1 MFYDLESFFVRNILL
16 SITLFSFFAAQASQP
31 EASQKILL
39 CAIDALG
46 THCQKEIDT
55 FIPDKLLIES
65 IDYFIDPGHDQEE
78 LLSITGLRSNKL
90 TTKKDLEC
98 AVFYLKQM
106 GVFKKIILKIFQHK
120 KIDQAPAYSFEFF
133 LEKHYL
139 FSQLT
144 ISGPLRSK
152 EHYKNAY
159 LIEIG
164 DIFDE
169 QKHQHSLQNIHKT
182 LQTNGYFS
190 AQLLD
195 KITYN
200 KENSSVFVQLL
211 LKKGKRFTINKI
223 NCMVQDS
230 HHISKLDAQKICQ
243 KTVELCSQKAQAKH
257 YGQELIKSMRHKI
270 KSLLEQKGFIVF
282 NVEIEEIVQLESK
295 TIDLD
300 IKIII
305 DRKKEFSFLG
315 NVFFNH
321 QELMNHLLLYGKSAW
336 HFPSSV
342 IIDEIE
348 QMYKSKGFWSVKIS
362 VREEKNKVYCLI
374 KEGKRTIISSIKIN
388 DQRSLENKALDH
400 ETLDSDILHEP
411 RLIKSNFSQLLK
423 SKFFDKDLLKKSIDQ
438 LIKAYRQSGFWDA
451 KITKEQFVKTKEDKY
466 NHCQLVLNIE
476 LGRKRIMGSSTILQ
490 HANIQEQFNL
500 FYKNQSLQ
508 GFDNSLLQE
517 QKQWINRYLRNQGY
531 QKISIDFQLHENQDS
546 SKNLQKKISD
556 NVQIIDVTWNISL
569 HESEVKFGKTIILGN
584 NLVPYSSV
592 MKEVAYK
599 YGENWDKQKIQQ
611 TLKNIKELNIF
622 QSVQIYPSKD
632 TDNLLYKP
640 IFMKLIHA
648 DRYEVRTRFGLQQ
661 VGNNLQLR
669 RGFTYKVGAS
679 LYLKNLFNI
688 ADQGF
693 VEADVTKFYRNIA
706 ACYEFPWLFGKRI
719 RCQFKVYDSLYEQPV
734 YIGSKNSLYTA
745 TQQGFLWNMSHVF
758 PSVTVSGS
766 TGCEFMGIKQAD
778 QHMLGSIIDYDPTLL
793 GKKPSYLFFEPNV
806 IWQKVDNLL
815 NPNRGHL
822 SFISCKGMFDLNS
835 KTSFLKLLIEH
846 SEYISILNSATL
858 ALRLRGGHVFN
869 RKFNQLIPI
878 ERFYLG
884 GASSLRAYQRD
895 YCPPLG
901 RLTEPIYDQHA
912 GLPPQ
917 ADNLWRYAPQ
927 GGRTMI
933 NFNIEMRMPI
943 YKNLGGAVFIDSGA
957 LFKNSVF
964 HELKNKSD
972 NFFAGSG
979 FGIRYDTP
987 IGPLRFDCS
996 FKWKKQYQDFE
1007 SWCVW
1012 YLTLG
1017 QAF

>member
-1 MFYDLESFFVRNILL
+1 MRKTLL
-16 SITLFSFFAAQASQP
+16 SIILFSFFATQASTP
-31 EASQKILL
+31 KASQKNLL
-39 CAIDALG
+39 CSIDALD
-46 THCQKEIDT
+46 HCCQKNIDQ
-55 FIPDKLLIES
+55 FIPEKLLIES
-65 IDYFIDPGHDQEE
+65 IEYFIDPGHDMEE
-78 LLSITGLRSNKL
+78 LLNITGLHSHQL
-90 TTKKDLEC
+90 ATKKDVEC
-98 AVFYLKQM
+98 ALFYLKQM
-106 GVFKKIILKIFQHK
+106 EIFKKIALNIFQDKSK
-120 KIDQAPAYSFEFF
+120 KNTDQAPGYCFEFF
-133 LEKHYL
+133 LEKHFI

-152 EHYKNAY
+152 ERYKNAY
-159 LIEIG
+159 LIDIG
-164 DIFDE
+164 DVFDE

-182 LQTNGYFS
+182 LHQHGYFD
-190 AQLLD
+190 AQITD

-200 KENSSVFVQLL
+200 KQKASVCVHVLL
-211 LKKGKRFTINKI
+211 QKGKRFAIDTINCTVK
-223 NCMVQDS
+223 DS
-230 HHISKLDAQKICQ
+230 PYISKSDSEKICQ
-243 KTVELCSQKAQAKH
+243 QITELYSEKLQKKH
-257 YGQELIKSMRHKI
+257 FDQDLIKNIRHKI
-270 KSLLEQKGFIVF
+270 KAFLEQKGFMVF
-282 NVEIEEIVQLESK
+282 NIEINEIIQLESK

-300 IKIII
+300 LKIMV

-315 NVFFNH
+315 NVFFKH
-321 QELMNHLLLYGKSAW
+321 KELIDHLLLYGKSAW

-348 QMYKSKGFWSVKIS
+348 QMYKDKGFWSVKVTIK
-362 VREEKNKVYCLI
+362 EEKDKVYCSLQ
-374 KEGKRTIISSIKIN
+374 EGKRTIISSLKIKDN
-388 DQRSLENKALDH
+388 Q
-400 ETLDSDILHEP
+400 TLQNTK
-411 RLIKSNFSQLLK
+411 LIKTIFSQPLRA
-423 SKFFDKDLLKKSIDQ
+423 KFFDKELLKKSTD
-438 LIKAYRQSGFWDA
+438 LLLKTYRQSGFWDA
-451 KITKEQFVKTKEDKY
+451 KIVKEQFIKTKQDRH
-466 NHCQLVLNIE
+466 NHCELVLNIE
-476 LGRKRIMGSSTILQ
+476 PGNKRILGISTILQ
-490 HANIQEQFNL
+490 YPEIQEQFNT
-500 FYKNQSLQ
+500 FYKKQSMQ

-517 QKQWINRYLRNQGY
+517 QKQWISRYLRNQGY
-531 QKISIDFQLHENQDS
+531 QKITIDYQLHENKDS
-546 SKNLQKKISD
+546 SNTSHKKSSESI
-556 NVQIIDVTWNISL
+556 QIIDVNWNISL
-569 HESEVKFGKTIILGN
+569 HESAIKFGKTIILGN
-584 NLVPYSSV
+584 NLVPYSSI
-592 MKEVAYK
+592 MKEVDYK
-599 YGENWDKQKIQQ
+599 YGENWDKQKISQ

-622 QSVQIYPSKD
+622 QSIQIYPCKD

-661 VGNNLQLR
+661 VGNNLQLK
-669 RGFTYKVGAS
+669 RGFTYKAGAS
-679 LYLKNLFNI
+679 IYLKNLFNI

-706 ACYEFPWLFGKRI
+706 ACYEFPWLLGKRI

-758 PSVTVSGS
+758 PSATLSGS

-778 QHMLGSIIDYDPTLL
+778 QQGLGNIIDYDHSLL

-815 NPNRGHL
+815 NPNSGHL
-822 SFISCKGMFDLNS
+822 SFISCKGMFDLDS
-835 KTSFLKLLIEH
+835 KTSFFKLLIEH
-846 SEYISILNSATL
+846 SQYISILDSATL

-901 RLTEPIYDQHA
+901 KLTQPIYDQHA

-933 NFNIEMRMPI
+933 NFNVEMRMPI
-943 YKNLGGAVFIDSGA
+943 YKSLGGAVFIDSGA
-957 LFKNSVF
+957 LFKNSIF
-964 HELKNKSD
+964 HEFKNKSD
-972 NFFAGSG
+972 HFFAGSG

-996 FKWKKQYQDFE
+996 FKWKRQYPDFE